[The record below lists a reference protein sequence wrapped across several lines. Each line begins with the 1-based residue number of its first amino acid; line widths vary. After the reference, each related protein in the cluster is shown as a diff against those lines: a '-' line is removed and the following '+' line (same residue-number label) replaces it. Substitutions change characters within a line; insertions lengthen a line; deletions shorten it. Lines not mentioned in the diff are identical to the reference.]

1 MTLMRTHG
9 SAIELEKV
17 RMFAANMFEQGL
29 PSVGIARSL
38 NVDVQTVRRW
48 RRIYNICGRP
58 GLDSRKHPGSKPR
71 LNPQQQERLAQLLL
85 LTPTQ
90 CGFERYLW
98 TTSLIADLIQRE
110 FNVSYHH
117 DTVGF
122 LLRDLGFSWQK
133 PACRARER
141 DGIRIEAWRRE
152 VWPEIL
158 KKVSLD
164 PA

>member
-1 MTLMRTHG
+1 
-9 SAIELEKV
+9 
-17 RMFAANMFEQGL
+17 MFAANMFEQGL
-29 PSVGIARSL
+29 SSILIAESL
-38 NVDVQTVRRW
+38 KVDVQTVRRW
-48 RRIYNICGRP
+48 RRIYNALGRA

-110 FNVSYHH
+110 FDVSYNR
-117 DTVGF
+117 DTIGF

-141 DGIRIEAWRRE
+141 DEVRVQAWRSG

-158 KKVSLD
+158 KKVSPD
-164 PA
+164 QA

>member
-1 MTLMRTHG
+1 MRTHG

-29 PSVGIARSL
+29 SSISIAASL

-48 RRIYNICGRP
+48 RRIFHALGRA
-58 GLDSRKHPGSKPR
+58 GLGSRKHPGSKPR
-71 LNPQQQERLAQLLL
+71 LNPQQRERLAELLL
-85 LTPTQ
+85 LTPGQ

-110 FNVSYHH
+110 FAVSYHH

-133 PACRARER
+133 PACRAKER
-141 DGIRIEAWRRE
+141 DEVRIQAWRSQT
-152 VWPEIL
+152 WPEIF
-158 KKVSLD
+158 KKVLPD
-164 PA
+164 QG

>member
-1 MTLMRTHG
+1 
-9 SAIELEKV
+9 
-17 RMFAANMFEQGL
+17 MFAANMFEQGL
-29 PSVGIARSL
+29 ASILIARSL
-38 NVDVQTVRRW
+38 KVDAQTVRRW
-48 RRIYNICGRP
+48 RRLYIASGRA

-71 LNPQQQERLAQLLL
+71 LDPQQHERLAQLLL

-110 FNVSYHH
+110 FGVSYHH

-133 PACRARER
+133 PACRAQER
-141 DGIRIEAWRRE
+141 DEVRIEAWRRE
-152 VWPEIL
+152 VWPELL
-158 KKVSLD
+158 KKVA
-164 PA
+164 PEQV

>member
-1 MTLMRTHG
+1 MRTHG

-29 PSVGIARSL
+29 SSVSIAGSL
-38 NVDVQTVRRW
+38 DVDDQTVRRW
-48 RRIYNICGRP
+48 RRVYKAGGRG
-58 GLDSRKHPGSKPR
+58 GLGAQKHPGSKPR
-71 LNPQQQERLAQLLL
+71 LTSQQHERLAELLL

-98 TTSLIADLIQRE
+98 TTSLIAELILRE
-110 FNVSYHH
+110 FKVSYHH

-133 PACRARER
+133 PACRAKER
-141 DGIRIEAWRRE
+141 DEVRIEAWRRE

-158 KKVSLD
+158 KKVPPD
-164 PA
+164 QV

>member
-1 MTLMRTHG
+1 
-9 SAIELEKV
+9 
-17 RMFAANMFEQGL
+17 MFAANMFEQGL
-29 PSVGIARSL
+29 L
-38 NVDVQTVRRW
+38 NVLIAGSLKVEAQTVRRW
-48 RRIYNICGRP
+48 RRIYNALGRA

-71 LNPQQQERLAQLLL
+71 LNPQQRERLAELLL

-117 DTVGF
+117 DTVGS

-133 PACRARER
+133 PACRAKER
-141 DGIRIEAWRRE
+141 DEVRIQAWRSKT
-152 VWPEIL
+152 WPEIL
-158 KKVSLD
+158 KKVLPD
-164 PA
+164 QG

>member
-1 MTLMRTHG
+1 
-9 SAIELEKV
+9 
-17 RMFAANMFEQGL
+17 MFAANMFEQGL
-29 PSVGIARSL
+29 SSRSIAGSL
-38 NVDVQTVRRW
+38 DVDDQTVRRW
-48 RRIYNICGRP
+48 RRVYKACGRD
-58 GLDSRKHPGSKPR
+58 GLGAQKHPGSKPR
-71 LNPQQQERLAQLLL
+71 LDPRQHQRLAELLL

-98 TTSLIADLIQRE
+98 TTSLIADLILRE

-133 PACRARER
+133 PACRAKER
-141 DGIRIEAWRRE
+141 DEARIEAWRRE

-158 KKVSLD
+158 KKVS
-164 PA
+164 PAKG

>member
-1 MTLMRTHG
+1 MRTRG
-9 SAIELEKV
+9 SALELEKV

-29 PSVGIARSL
+29 SSKLIAQSL
-38 NVDVQTVRRW
+38 KVDVQTVRRW
-48 RRIYNICGRP
+48 RRIYHASGRV

-71 LNPQQQERLAQLLL
+71 LNPQQHERLAQMLL

-90 CGFERYLW
+90 CGFERSLW
-98 TTSLIADLIQRE
+98 TTSLIADLIRRE

-133 PACRARER
+133 PACRAKER
-141 DGIRIEAWRRE
+141 DEARIEAWRRE

-158 KKVSLD
+158 KKVS
-164 PA
+164 PGQG

>member
-1 MTLMRTHG
+1 MRTHG

-29 PSVGIARSL
+29 SSSSIARSL

-48 RRIYNICGRP
+48 RRIFNAGGRE
-58 GLDSRKHPGSKPR
+58 GLSSRKHPGSKPR
-71 LNPQQQERLAQLLL
+71 LDPQQHERLAQLLL

-110 FNVSYHH
+110 FKVGYHH

-133 PACRARER
+133 PACRAKER
-141 DGIRIEAWRRE
+141 DAVRIEAWRRE
-152 VWPEIL
+152 AWPEIL
-158 KKVSLD
+158 KKVS
-164 PA
+164 PEEV

>member
-1 MTLMRTHG
+1 
-9 SAIELEKV
+9 
-17 RMFAANMFEQGL
+17 MFAANMFEQGL
-29 PSVGIARSL
+29 SSISIARSL

-48 RRIYNICGRP
+48 RRIFIAHGRV
-58 GLDSRKHPGSKPR
+58 GLDAHKHPGSKPR
-71 LNPQQQERLAQLLL
+71 LNPQQHERLAELLL

-117 DTVGF
+117 DTVGL

-141 DGIRIEAWRRE
+141 DEVRIEAWRRE

-158 KKVSLD
+158 KKVS
-164 PA
+164 PGQV

>member
-1 MTLMRTHG
+1 MRTHG

-17 RMFAANMFEQGL
+17 RMFAANMFEHGL
-29 PSVGIARSL
+29 SSISIAGSL

-48 RRIYNICGRP
+48 RRIYNRAGRE
-58 GLDSRKHPGSKPR
+58 GLGSRKHPGSKPR
-71 LNPQQQERLAQLLL
+71 LNSQQHERLAQLLL
-85 LTPTQ
+85 LTPAQ

-98 TTSLIADLIQRE
+98 TTSLIADLIRRE
-110 FNVSYHH
+110 FNVTYHH
-117 DTVGF
+117 DTAGF

-141 DGIRIEAWRRE
+141 DEVRIEAWRRE

-158 KKVSLD
+158 KKVSPD
-164 PA
+164 QV

>member
-1 MTLMRTHG
+1 MRTHG
-9 SAIELEKV
+9 SALELEKV

-29 PSVGIARSL
+29 SSILIAESL
-38 NVDVQTVRRW
+38 KVDVQTVRRW
-48 RRIYNICGRP
+48 RRIYNALGRV
-58 GLDSRKHPGSKPR
+58 GLDSHRHPGGKPR
-71 LNPQQQERLAQLLL
+71 LNPRQHERLAQLLL

-98 TTSLIADLIQRE
+98 TTSLIADLIRRE
-110 FNVSYHH
+110 FDVSYHR

-141 DGIRIEAWRRE
+141 DEVRIQAWRSE

-158 KKVSLD
+158 KKVS
-164 PA
+164 PEKG

>member
-1 MTLMRTHG
+1 
-9 SAIELEKV
+9 
-17 RMFAANMFEQGL
+17 MFEQGL
-29 PSVGIARSL
+29 SSILIAGIL
-38 NVDVQTVRRW
+38 KVDVQTVRRW
-48 RRIYNICGRP
+48 RRIFIARGRA
-58 GLDSRKHPGSKPR
+58 GLDARKHPGSKPR
-71 LNPQQQERLAQLLL
+71 LNPQQRERLAELLL
-85 LTPTQ
+85 LTPTE

-141 DGIRIEAWRRE
+141 DEVRIQAWRAE
-152 VWPEIL
+152 VWPELL
-158 KKVSLD
+158 KKVSPD
-164 PA
+164 PV

>member
-1 MTLMRTHG
+1 MRTIG

-29 PSVGIARSL
+29 SSVLIAPSL

-48 RRIYNICGRP
+48 RRIYNSAGRE
-58 GLDSRKHPGSKPR
+58 GLGARKHPGSKPR
-71 LNPQQQERLAQLLL
+71 LNPQQHERLAQLLL
-85 LTPTQ
+85 LTPVQ

-98 TTSLIADLIQRE
+98 TTSLIADLIRRE
-110 FNVSYHH
+110 FNVTYHH

-133 PACRARER
+133 PACRAKER
-141 DGIRIEAWRRE
+141 DEVRIEAWRRE

-164 PA
+164 QV